1 MQMSAVLAAMP
12 EQDRLLSQVQLQCA
26 WNYLNLFDK
35 PEEAGI
41 MFQESL
47 KACTL
52 QVPIAAVHVLIM
64 LMIIMLLLIMI
75 MMMTL
80 ITIIECDL

>member
-1 MQMSAVLAAMP
+1 MIRVNSDILYAIRNWVQNQMSAVLAAMP

-52 QVPIAAVHVLIM
+52 QVPIAAVHVV
-64 LMIIMLLLIMI
+64 
-75 MMMTL
+75 
-80 ITIIECDL
+80 CC